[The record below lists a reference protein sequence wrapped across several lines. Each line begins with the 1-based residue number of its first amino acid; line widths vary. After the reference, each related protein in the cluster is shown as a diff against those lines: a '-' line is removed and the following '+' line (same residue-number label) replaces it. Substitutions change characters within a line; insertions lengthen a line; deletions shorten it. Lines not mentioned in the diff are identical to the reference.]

1 MKMSNDHIK
10 KKFDDI
16 NDKID
21 FMIEFCHKL
30 QQENK
35 ELVLKVRGLE
45 SDLDTKNDTEKHFS
59 EQDVLIQ
66 SKIDGLLKKLN
77 SFSNSTPGEYS
88 SNL

>member
-1 MKMSNDHIK
+1 MGNDHIK

-16 NDKID
+16 SDKID

-30 QQENK
+30 KQENK

-45 SDLDTKNDTEKHFS
+45 SELDTKKDTEKQFS

-66 SKIDGLLKKLN
+66 SNIDGLLKKLDY
-77 SFSNSTPGEYS
+77 FSHSSPGE
-88 SNL
+88 